1 MEEKRPLRFRTEEA
15 ARFGEMER
23 QLSDQMSEVANR
35 NMFVTPEQYL
45 RFLRRPNRDQPLTE
59 DERDFLRMDEERKI
73 LQHYQDPANL
83 APVATGVGAAVPPTV
98 KPNVPTMRDRL
109 EGVTNADE
117 ARQVLDGADDS
128 QLAQLMNPLN
138 RNLRGTGVV
147 YGRAGERPMFTD
159 SRGELHEGSSWT
171 PHQGVD
177 VVATVPVH
185 PDDLPKW
192 AIPGMDKKFVLQVAG
207 QGDGVFGAADYTA
220 PQIVV
225 GQVDPA
231 AQRGNWDWTDWA
243 AMESKRRDDA
253 FMNELEAIDRQNEL
267 ENASIELGQQAH
279 HADTPEQA
287 EQLEKDA
294 QEADE
299 MAKAIIEERNREE
312 ARNQPPDFPEAAP
325 VKELGRGRETEIAL
339 PNGRRLKA
347 HYALVSLDNVIAS
360 HLPNRK
366 FEPND
371 KYIGWNDAKT
381 MSILQPNDYFKNV
394 PRQDETKY
402 RAANPDFGQIFNTSS
417 TGDQGPP
424 VLRRDGI
431 VAGGNNRTMVMEML
445 YASGR
450 GNEVVNAINATKDQF
465 GITEATPPFE
475 DSPAIVRVLDEPME
489 SREELI
495 TLGQQLNRDQMTKR
509 NAAEDAAATAL
520 HFTPDFM
527 DWIAAAFDDMDD
539 EASLRDFMTKYATQI
554 ADKYEQYDII
564 SHTERGQFID
574 ENKEINPAGKLKFE
588 NAVRGVV
595 IQDPASLAVL
605 QEPGLRAQARAIDR
619 ALPGLLRMTAK
630 GGIWDIHDYL
640 PGAIRHWESIND
652 ARDKLDAQI
661 KTAKEHGQKGVSL
674 VDVYLYPERVKG
686 TTRGF
691 DFAPE
696 RPKLD
701 PITEALMRLMELKPA
716 EMKEA
721 FNNYS
726 LDAEGIH
733 AQTNL
738 LAEPLLPWASFDKHI
753 GSKVGVEVQESD
765 WGRIEA
771 KPSEKPVE
779 AAAVP
784 PKVEAVQPEQKFK
797 KGSTQ
802 TDIPAESEAA
812 KSLEAARQRISDAD
826 LAGKGKDVGGN
837 HVTVRY
843 GIEGDDTGGIRD
855 YLRSQ
860 RPFDALLGKTEKFKP
875 TEQSEG
881 AAVIQAPIDAPELHR
896 INEELAKHGQFM
908 KPTFDYKP
916 HATVAYVKPEA
927 ADRYVGMDVTEGKT
941 FRVDSVTISYRD
953 GSTEEIKL
961 EGRPESLQAPPKP
974 PLAATPEAGGL
985 APPPP
990 LETPM
995 NEESLRT
1002 MLADH
1007 PGITPAQREG
1017 MIQVW
1022 KAFAEKYQGVPF
1034 DQWIRDK
1041 WKGVKVG
1048 GEYKGQEGLQQGS
1061 SVSGYVGLSP
1071 TEGHPDRPGRP

>member
-1 MEEKRPLRFRTEEA
+1 MRSGTAKR
-15 ARFGEMER
+15 
-23 QLSDQMSEVANR
+23 
-35 NMFVTPEQYL
+35 
-45 RFLRRPNRDQPLTE
+45 
-59 DERDFLRMDEERKI
+59 
-73 LQHYQDPANL
+73 
-83 APVATGVGAAVPPTV
+83 
-98 KPNVPTMRDRL
+98 
-109 EGVTNADE
+109 
-117 ARQVLDGADDS
+117 
-128 QLAQLMNPLN
+128 
-138 RNLRGTGVV
+138 RGT
-147 YGRAGERPMFTD
+147 
-159 SRGELHEGSSWT
+159 
-171 PHQGVD
+171 
-177 VVATVPVH
+177 
-185 PDDLPKW
+185 
-192 AIPGMDKKFVLQVAG
+192 
-207 QGDGVFGAADYTA
+207 
-220 PQIVV
+220 
-225 GQVDPA
+225 
-231 AQRGNWDWTDWA
+231 N
-243 AMESKRRDDA
+243 RR
-253 FMNELEAIDRQNEL
+253 
-267 ENASIELGQQAH
+267 
-279 HADTPEQA
+279 
-287 EQLEKDA
+287 
-294 QEADE
+294 
-299 MAKAIIEERNREE
+299 
-312 ARNQPPDFPEAAP
+312 DFPEAAP

-347 HYALVSLDNVIAS
+347 HYALVSLDDVIAS

-784 PKVEAVQPEQKFK
+784 PKVEEPL
-797 KGSTQ
+797 
-802 TDIPAESEAA
+802 PA
-812 KSLEAARQRISDAD
+812 K
-826 LAGKGKDVGGN
+826 
-837 HVTVRY
+837 
-843 GIEGDDTGGIRD
+843 
-855 YLRSQ
+855 
-860 RPFDALLGKTEKFKP
+860 
-875 TEQSEG
+875 
-881 AAVIQAPIDAPELHR
+881 APEE
-896 INEELAKHGQFM
+896 IAA
-908 KPTFDYKP
+908 P
-916 HATVAYVKPEA
+916 AKPEP
-927 ADRYVGMDVTEGKT
+927 
-941 FRVDSVTISYRD
+941 
-953 GSTEEIKL
+953 L
-961 EGRPESLQAPPKP
+961 EAPPKP

-1061 SVSGYVGLSP
+1061 SAAVTWAYHPQKGILTDRAGRKAHDQLLREAGVDHMVGRAFDQMPRGKAMVDPYSRSLVVTLQGDGDLTPAAERELRDSLDVPSGYETRVNHASLFQEDKVQPVWYSKLRRTVNDPTLPAASGGDQWLKTLENKGVKRAEIEATGLDDFLKGKKKVTRDELNEFVKANQVEVKEVLKGSGASKQREDLWGERNDILNRLEVEGYYLDE
-1071 TEGHPDRPGRP
+1071 TSDGFDIADAEGHLLTPEEKDALPQSVKHRLSRVLQVEREFHALPSSEGESKYGQYALPGGENYRELLLTLPFASK